1 MGELRNL
8 RYVFAVAALA
18 LLTLVLVLGYFD
30 YRDVTSV
37 RVKEL
42 RVVDLNVIGGIR
54 SPSQLELIVE
64 LKLENPSRYLLKASQ
79 VSLTLYVKGYLVG
92 QFSVRDI
99 EVSPGETSLRL
110 SLSVPTARSLAL
122 EVLRILSERGEVE
135 VKVSATVELPVVIFG
150 ITTPLLHSTKHESVG
165 RVTA

>member
-18 LLTLVLVLGYFD
+18 LLTSVLVLGYFD

-42 RVVDLNVIGGIR
+42 RVVDLNLIGVIL

-79 VSLTLYVKGYLVG
+79 VSLTLYVEGYLVG

-110 SLSVPTARSLAL
+110 PLRVPTASLAL
-122 EVLRILSERGEVE
+122 EVLRALSERGEAE